1 MKPDRILEKSLLK
14 KRRKF
19 LFGGKWLFRL
29 RMTNHS
35 ADRLKERT
43 LSENQTVMGLMNS
56 LAEKLES
63 AHDLANLNKPR
74 AGESVIYFFED
85 TYEMVV
91 VVFVPLQPNPDRKD
105 DIEFDAI
112 IETYLQC
119 SRTYFARIRSSA
131 KDRCIAILNTGEVI
145 EGKHNQW
152 FV

>member
-1 MKPDRILEKSLLK
+1 MKSDKMSLK
-14 KRRKF
+14 KWRKF
-19 LFGGKWLFRL
+19 RFGGKWLFLL

-56 LAEKLES
+56 LADKLE
-63 AHDLANLNKPR
+63 AATGLAELSKPK
-74 AGESVIYFFED
+74 AGESIIYIFED

-105 DIEFDAI
+105 DVEFDAI
-112 IETYLQC
+112 VETYLQC
-119 SRTYFARIRSSA
+119 SREYFARIRSSA
-131 KDRCIAILNTGEVI
+131 KDRCVAILKNGEVV
-145 EGKHNQW
+145 EGKHNKW